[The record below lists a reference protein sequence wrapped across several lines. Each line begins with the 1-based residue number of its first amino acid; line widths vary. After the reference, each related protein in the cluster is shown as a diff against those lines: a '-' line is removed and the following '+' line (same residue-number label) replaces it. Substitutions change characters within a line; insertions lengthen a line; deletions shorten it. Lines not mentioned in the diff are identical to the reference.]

1 MTSAYLW
8 SIVLAGGREGMD
20 YRIDRQELER
30 TLKAWDGLI
39 PGRRKIH
46 LVACGGTALT
56 LMGYK
61 ESTKDV
67 DFLVPK
73 ASEYERLVG
82 FFKKAGYKQAT
93 QFGWRREGEAILF
106 DLYPGKRVYTT
117 ELLDSPLGPGMCRK
131 WNEWKKI
138 FVGIL
143 NPADLM
149 ISKMFRGTETD
160 IQDCLL
166 LFAKEKID
174 LGEFQK
180 RYRETA
186 QYEIGEA
193 KVLRNLEVL
202 LMRIEKE
209 SQS

>member
-1 MTSAYLW
+1 M
-8 SIVLAGGREGMD
+8 IMD
-20 YRIDRQELER
+20 YCIGRQELER
-30 TLKAWDGLI
+30 TLKIWDELI
-39 PGRRKIH
+39 PGRGKVH

-67 DFLVPK
+67 DFLVPGVV
-73 ASEYERLVG
+73 EYERLMG
-82 FFKKAGYKQAT
+82 FLQRAGYKRAT
-93 QFGWRREGEAILF
+93 QFGWMREGETILF

-117 ELLDSPLGPGMCRK
+117 ELLDSPLDRGRCRK

-143 NPADLM
+143 NPEDLV

-174 LGEFQK
+174 LEKFKK
-180 RYRETA
+180 RYQETA
-186 QYEIGEA
+186 QYEICEA
-193 KVLRNLEVL
+193 KVMRNLDIL
-202 LMRIEKE
+202 LMRLGKE
-209 SQS
+209 GKR

>member
-1 MTSAYLW
+1 MH
-8 SIVLAGGREGMD
+8 
-20 YRIDRQELER
+20 YRIDRRELER
-30 TLKAWDGLI
+30 TLKAWDELI
-39 PGRRKIH
+39 PSRGKVH

-67 DFLVPK
+67 DFLVPRME
-73 ASEYERLVG
+73 EYEKLIDFLG
-82 FFKKAGYKQAT
+82 KAGYKQTT
-93 QFGWRREGEAILF
+93 QFGWRREQETILF

-117 ELLDSPLGPGMCRK
+117 ELLTSPLDRGGCRK

-143 NPADLM
+143 NPEDLM

-166 LFAKEKID
+166 LLAKEKID
-174 LGEFQK
+174 LEDLKK

-186 QYEIGEA
+186 QYEIAEA
-193 KVLRNLEVL
+193 KVMRNLDIL
-202 LMRIEKE
+202 LGRLGRERR
-209 SQS
+209 

>member
-1 MTSAYLW
+1 
-8 SIVLAGGREGMD
+8 MD
-20 YRIDRQELER
+20 YRIDARELER
-30 TLKAWDGLI
+30 TLMAWDELI
-39 PGRRKIH
+39 PGRGKIR

-67 DFLVPK
+67 DFLVPQPE
-73 ASEYERLVG
+73 EYEKLID
-82 FFKKAGYKQAT
+82 FLKKAGYKQTA
-93 QFGWRREGEAILF
+93 QFGWRREPETILF

-117 ELLDSPLGPGMCRK
+117 ELLTSPLDRGCRK

-143 NPADLM
+143 NPPDLV

-174 LGEFQK
+174 LRKFKK

-186 QYEIGEA
+186 RYEISEA
-193 KVLRNLEVL
+193 KVMRNLDIL
-202 LMRIEKE
+202 LMRLGKE
-209 SQS
+209 TG

>member
-1 MTSAYLW
+1 
-8 SIVLAGGREGMD
+8 MD
-20 YRIDRQELER
+20 YRIDRRELER
-30 TLKAWDGLI
+30 TLKGRDELI
-39 PGRRKIH
+39 PGRGKVH

-67 DFLVPK
+67 DFLVPRTE
-73 ASEYERLVG
+73 EYEKLIDFLG
-82 FFKKAGYKQAT
+82 KAGYKQAT
-93 QFGWRREGEAILF
+93 QFGWKREQEAILF

-117 ELLDSPLGPGMCRK
+117 ELLTSPLDRGGCRK

-143 NPADLM
+143 NPEDLV

-166 LFAKEKID
+166 LLAKEKID
-174 LGEFQK
+174 LGKLKKHYQ
-180 RYRETA
+180 ETA
-186 QYEIGEA
+186 QYEIAEA
-193 KVLRNLEVL
+193 KVMRNFDIL
-202 LMRIEKE
+202 LGRLGKE
-209 SQS
+209 RRS

>member
-1 MTSAYLW
+1 
-8 SIVLAGGREGMD
+8 MD

-30 TLKAWDGLI
+30 TLKAWDALL
-39 PGRRKIH
+39 PGRGKVH

-56 LMGYK
+56 LMGCK

-67 DFLVPK
+67 DFLVPRTD
-73 ASEYERLVG
+73 EYERLIG
-82 FFKKAGYKQAT
+82 FLKKAGYQQTT
-93 QFGWRREGEAILF
+93 QYGWKREWEAILF

-117 ELLDSPLGPGMCRK
+117 ELLTSPLDRGGCRK

-143 NPADLM
+143 NPEDLM

-166 LFAKEKID
+166 LFAKERID
-174 LGEFQK
+174 LEKFKK

-186 QYEIGEA
+186 QYEVSEA
-193 KVLRNLEVL
+193 KVLRNLDIL
-202 LMRIEKE
+202 LKRMKE
-209 SQS
+209 EAER